1 MAYYVSPCC
10 GDEEYTDI
18 IHTKGYEVYQCAMCD
33 ELFIEPVEDYEFDEQ
48 RKEAIAEDRA
58 DERRDMGL

>member
-10 GDEEYTDI
+10 GDEEYTDKI
-18 IHTKGYEVYQCAMCD
+18 DTKGYEVYKCSMCD